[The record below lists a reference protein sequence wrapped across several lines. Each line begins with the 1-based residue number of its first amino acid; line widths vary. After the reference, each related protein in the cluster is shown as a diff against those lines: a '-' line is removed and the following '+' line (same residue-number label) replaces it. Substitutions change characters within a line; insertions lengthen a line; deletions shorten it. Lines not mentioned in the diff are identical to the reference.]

1 MDGYY
6 SKVGGEGGCLAGG
19 KLAREKSQNVKMKC
33 NRMDVIG
40 RADREERDC
49 VTEVKDKKKNQWYK
63 VKQERWAFHWLKMV
77 IASHELRSI
86 TKIFN

>member
-49 VTEVKDKKKNQWYK
+49 VTEIKDKKKINGTKYN
-63 VKQERWAFHWLKMV
+63 R
-77 IASHELRSI
+77 RGGPSI
-86 TKIFN
+86 G